1 MHEAGN
7 INEISNK
14 LEMILKDP
22 DEIRARGEAA
32 RIMLKVHLNRR
43 SLQVL

>member
-7 INEISNK
+7 ISDISNK

-22 DEIRARGEAA
+22 DEIRIRGESSK
-32 RIMLKVHLNRR
+32 LC
-43 SLQVL
+43 